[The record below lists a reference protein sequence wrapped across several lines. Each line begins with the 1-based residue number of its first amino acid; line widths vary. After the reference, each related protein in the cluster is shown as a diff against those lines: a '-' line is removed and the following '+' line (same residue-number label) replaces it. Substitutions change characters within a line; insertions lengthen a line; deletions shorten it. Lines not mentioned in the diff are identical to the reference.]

1 MYKGNKFAIC
11 LHITKILNTVTKV
24 DKKTIKSI
32 RLFK

>member
-24 DKKTIKSI
+24 DKKLL
-32 RLFK
+32 RV